1 MIWWSLHHQWW
12 WSSQS
17 IKQQTPPLHISSKIS
32 EINQHCS
39 RQPDTN
45 EEFFFITLSFVHNM
59 HCIYLYVS
67 LWLIKLFHL
76 RFICWGL
83 GVQPSGLFG
92 QNQLCST
99 SLPSSFDCCTHW
111 ELFDILKIWLWWLW
125 RIWLS
130 QFVWQSLQPPQQLC
144 LSLSILEI
152 GDIFNTFKSK
162 VVENVEVTK
171 KIESWFLMVKKGI
184 STKMNFH

>member
-1 MIWWSLHHQWW
+1 MTY
-12 WSSQS
+12 
-17 IKQQTPPLHISSKIS
+17 K
-32 EINQHCS
+32 
-39 RQPDTN
+39 
-45 EEFFFITLSFVHNM
+45 TLSFAVH
-59 HCIYLYVS
+59 L
-67 LWLIKLFHL
+67 
-76 RFICWGL
+76 L
-83 GVQPSGLFG
+83 GGWVKPSGLFG

-171 KIESWFLMVKKGI
+171 KIWILIPDVQERNIHKDDFPLKTFLKLQ
-184 STKMNFH
+184 NFSKQKRVFSFPNLAVFYEEILEKCS